1 MTENVAERRADDGSI
16 SATSRAPTATMK
28 RTRGA
33 HLNCPC
39 TAAVAILIISAI
51 ASSCDAFV
59 PSGLGGGLVT
69 NSPLPVRYRG
79 NVRAARNLA
88 ANSQP
93 RPRSAAVQ
101 TTRRHMQEVDND
113 EGKLKKIPE
122 AGSNVVGAAD
132 SYLYNITGSE
142 EERAKETNKAK
153 LREAVNEVKGAARVV
168 KEKTNKLKDEVMKED
183 IKVVETPAM
192 FDDATS
198 TYEEEAGRKLKKNE
212 NGKPKSKKVEKVA
225 ATLGEVTESTAKL
238 GGTVVKKSPSILG
251 RLFLLLVSTD
261 MRKDLNRRKVHYIS
275 DWVDGFKNKRQTIPA
290 ILFLYFA
297 CLSPAVSFGTI
308 SSQLTN
314 GSIGVVEFLLSCGA
328 SGMVS
333 SQGSEKLVLRWKCI
347 TGTLTQHVSSF
358 FYFVA

>member
-1 MTENVAERRADDGSI
+1 MVENVAERQADEQSC
-16 SATSRAPTATMK
+16 SAPTATMK
-28 RTRGA
+28 RTRGGGA
-33 HLNCPC
+33 CMTYCIP
-39 TAAVAILIISAI
+39 TGKAAVAIIVLSAI
-51 ASSCDAFV
+51 VSPCDAFS
-59 PSGLGGGLVT
+59 PNGFGGGIMT
-69 NSPLPVRYRG
+69 NNPLPAGLRYRG
-79 NVRAARNLA
+79 NVRAVNAL
-88 ANSQP
+88 
-93 RPRSAAVQ
+93 PRSAAAG
-101 TTRRHMQEVDND
+101 TTSRYMQEVDND
-113 EGKLKKIPE
+113 EGKLKDVPE
-122 AGSNVVGAAD
+122 GGNSVLGAAD

-142 EERAKETNKAK
+142 EERAKETNKVK

-168 KEKTNKLKDEVMKED
+168 KEKTSKLKDEVMKED

-192 FDDATS
+192 FEDS
-198 TYEEEAGRKLKKNE
+198 SVTYEEEAGRKMKKNE
-212 NGKPKSKKVEKVA
+212 NGKPKSKKVKKVA
-225 ATLGEVTESTAKL
+225 ETLGEVTESTAKL

-261 MRKDLNRRKVHYIS
+261 MRKDLNRRKVHYVS

-333 SQGSEKLVLRWKCI
+333 ILQESSDGQVVIIFCPAFLLTPPILR
-347 TGTLTQHVSSF
+347 LLSF
-358 FYFVA
+358 CY